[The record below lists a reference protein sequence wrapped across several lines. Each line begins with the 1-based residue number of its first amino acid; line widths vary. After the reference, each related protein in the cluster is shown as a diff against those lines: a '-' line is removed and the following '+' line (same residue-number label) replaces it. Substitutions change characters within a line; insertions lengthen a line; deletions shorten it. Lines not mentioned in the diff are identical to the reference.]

1 MTRTVLRLGI
11 PRLVSPLR
19 IQGRPA
25 TMAAVATQT
34 QAHASGHAHA
44 NGHAA
49 RSNGQANGTLKL
61 RPVDWQEQ
69 LRTEGMSLLPFY
81 TSSLLDISPGLRSA
95 RRLHVICGRG

>member
-1 MTRTVLRLGI
+1 MTRTLLRLAI
-11 PRLVSPLR
+11 PRLVSPIR
-19 IQGRPA
+19 IQGRTA

-34 QAHASGHAHA
+34 QAHANCHAHA

-69 LRTEGMSLLPFY
+69 LRTEGMSLLASI
-81 TSSLLDISPGLRSA
+81 TSSLLDVSHGLRAA
-95 RRLHVICGRG
+95 RPLHVIWGRG